1 MSHIQFEN
9 DYQLQIKYLLKVSRP
24 EQFPYLARLTI
35 RIAPGAGTIICGASF
50 LQDRSLILKLV
61 IVVAII
67 QWKYRNHYWSEGFC
81 WLPSIVSKTFTI
93 IVADQPTALPGLEK
107 LYIFLTTFEMSSVF
121 ETWTILMIA
130 LASSTFRLLTLSWGN
145 DLEFHLDSFSFMKSF
160 MVPKTWEY
168 LKWKGSTTSH
178 RQLHSIADGLCSQ
191 SYIHSTIEQFSSLLL
206 ADGAAVI
213 SPLWSLPMML
223 SSMFSI
229 NLGLPLDQSLWLS
242 IPQVRRYK
250 SPLLRSVH
258 ALSMVLMIQSNFKS
272 WNGYQM

>member
-1 MSHIQFEN
+1 MLTAKHCVQDFHNNCRRPTDCIARFRKALYFLDYIWNVISFRDLDNSHDVDE
-9 DYQLQIKYLLKVSRP
+9 
-24 EQFPYLARLTI
+24 
-35 RIAPGAGTIICGASF
+35 
-50 LQDRSLILKLV
+50 
-61 IVVAII
+61 
-67 QWKYRNHYWSEGFC
+67 
-81 WLPSIVSKTFTI
+81 
-93 IVADQPTALPGLEK
+93 
-107 LYIFLTTFEMSSVF
+107 IFLTTFEISSVF

-229 NLGLPLDQSLWLS
+229 NLGLPLDQSLWRS
-242 IPQVRRYK
+242 SHQVRRYNFK
-250 SPLLRSVH
+250 CSERKFPPLRSVH
-258 ALSMVLMIQSNFKS
+258 ALSIATPNHKTGTKCKCTRIFVDLKMVILAQRFYISNFF
-272 WNGYQM
+272 